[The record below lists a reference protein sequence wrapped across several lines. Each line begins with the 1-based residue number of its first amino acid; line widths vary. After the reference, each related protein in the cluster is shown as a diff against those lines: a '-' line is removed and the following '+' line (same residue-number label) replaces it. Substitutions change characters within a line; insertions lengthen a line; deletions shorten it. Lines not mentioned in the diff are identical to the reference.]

1 MVEDRLNM
9 ITESINENSIDID
22 KISIEGALHLM
33 NEEDKKVAFA
43 VEKALP
49 QIAKAIELTVSAINR
64 GGRLIYIG
72 SGTSGR
78 LGVLDA
84 SECPPTF
91 NTDPE
96 MVKGIIAGGDTAL
109 RKALEGV
116 EDNEEEA
123 VSYLKQERLSNSDIL
138 IGISASGSTPY
149 VLGALKYGRIIGAST
164 VGIACNPESPMADL
178 SDVMIEVIVGPE
190 IISGSTRLK
199 AGTAQK
205 MVLNM
210 ISTITMVQMG
220 KTYMNLM
227 VDLQASNVKLRNR
240 ALNILKKVT
249 SVKDEGEALRLLEH
263 TGWSVKEAIVME
275 KTKLPAKKAKQYLK
289 NSGGRVSKAIEMAE
303 NQISSGGVV

>member
-123 VSYLKQERLSNSDIL
+123 VSYLKQERLSNSD
-138 IGISASGSTPY
+138 
-149 VLGALKYGRIIGAST
+149 
-164 VGIACNPESPMADL
+164 
-178 SDVMIEVIVGPE
+178 
-190 IISGSTRLK
+190 
-199 AGTAQK
+199 
-205 MVLNM
+205 
-210 ISTITMVQMG
+210 
-220 KTYMNLM
+220 
-227 VDLQASNVKLRNR
+227 
-240 ALNILKKVT
+240 
-249 SVKDEGEALRLLEH
+249 
-263 TGWSVKEAIVME
+263 
-275 KTKLPAKKAKQYLK
+275 
-289 NSGGRVSKAIEMAE
+289 
-303 NQISSGGVV
+303 

>member
-123 VSYLKQERLSNSDIL
+123 VSYLKQERLSNSDVL

-210 ISTITMVQMG
+210 ISTITMVQLG
-220 KTYMNLM
+220 KTYKNLM

-240 ALNILKKVT
+240 ALSILKKVT
-249 SVKDEGEALRLLEH
+249 SVKDEGEALRLLED

-289 NSGGRVSKAIEMAE
+289 NSEGRVSKAIEMAE

>member
-123 VSYLKQERLSNSDIL
+123 VSYLKQERLSNSDVL

>member
-123 VSYLKQERLSNSDIL
+123 VSYLKQERLSNSDVL

-149 VLGALKYGRIIGAST
+149 VLGALKYSRIIGAST
-164 VGIACNPESPMADL
+164 VGIACNPKSPMADL

-210 ISTITMVQMG
+210 ISTITMVQLG

>member
-1 MVEDRLNM
+1 MVEDRLNT

-22 KISIEGALHLM
+22 KISIEEALCLM

-43 VEKALP
+43 VERALS
-49 QIAKAIELTVSAINR
+49 QIAKAVELAVSAINH

-123 VSYLKQERLSNSDIL
+123 VSYLKRERLSGSDVL
-138 IGISASGSTPY
+138 VGISASGSTPY
-149 VLGALKYGRIIGAST
+149 VLGALKYGRSIGAST
-164 VGIACNPESPMADL
+164 VGIACNPESPMTNL

-210 ISTITMVQMG
+210 ISTITMVQLG
-220 KTYMNLM
+220 KTYKNLM

-240 ALNILKKVT
+240 ALSILKKVT
-249 SVKDEGEALRLLEH
+249 SVKDEGEALRLLED

-275 KTKLPAKKAKQYLK
+275 KTKLPAEKAKQYLK
-289 NSGGRVSKAIEMAE
+289 NSEGRVSKAIEMAE
-303 NQISSGGVV
+303 NQISSGEVV

>member
-123 VSYLKQERLSNSDIL
+123 VSYLKQERLSNSDVL

-210 ISTITMVQMG
+210 ISTITMVQLG

>member
-123 VSYLKQERLSNSDIL
+123 VSYLKQERLSNSDVL

-210 ISTITMVQMG
+210 ISTITMVQLG
-220 KTYMNLM
+220 KTYKNLM

-289 NSGGRVSKAIEMAE
+289 NSEGRVSKAIEMAE